1 MQLLEMV
8 ESNELN
14 RSLLTILDEN
24 IASAH
29 QGNQVIAL
37 GKVLPVSP
45 DSFSRDFI
53 CLFEFEAEKLQNLSQ
68 NTPYS
73 SEHDIIY

>member
-37 GKVLPVSP
+37 GKILP
-45 DSFSRDFI
+45 DF
-53 CLFEFEAEKLQNLSQ
+53 
-68 NTPYS
+68 PR
-73 SEHDIIY
+73 